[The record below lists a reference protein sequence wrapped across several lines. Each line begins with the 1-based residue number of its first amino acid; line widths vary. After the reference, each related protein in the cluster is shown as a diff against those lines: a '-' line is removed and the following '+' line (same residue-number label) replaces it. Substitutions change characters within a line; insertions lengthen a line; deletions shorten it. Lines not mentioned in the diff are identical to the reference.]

1 MCPAGLPRKHVRPRH
16 YHRHVDAISTTQPV
30 VGVAWGLDLA
40 APALLVA
47 QRGFSGL
54 VCNEMADLARWH
66 RSGGASV
73 LLVADHVVAT
83 LIEREH
89 ASGGPVSIGV
99 AVPGWF
105 GALERHH
112 LVDRLMHG
120 SNTDVAVTVTL
131 IPATVC
137 LAIGSNR
144 AAVRAGSAPA
154 HEVVL
159 AVDADVGWSAAV
171 VRVADDEVRE
181 LAGVSVEPGRPVE
194 RARLLRA
201 LLDAAS
207 ANGGAAVIDR
217 VVVIGGA
224 DEHELLE
231 GPVAELLGGTEAL
244 RIGVVATRRTT
255 SGGAMVLADP
265 AADLRAGGTLL
276 PGWVPSTG
284 APWRV
289 VQAIPRA
296 LGASTDRHPSGDAVA
311 VLLGKGEPTPA
322 IAADLLDAGVDESI
336 DIMVDVVE
344 ASAAP
349 PAQHDDAVAVRR
361 VLTARLHQRPGC
373 DGARAEVALT
383 IEVDPRGN
391 LCVGPSSIWQLS
403 WAPSTTVFPMPVGDG
418 ASPESA
424 ARGDAEPGD
433 MSAGDMFPGGTQPS
447 DTFPGDAVTAV
458 AVASATVAVAV
469 AGLIGS
475 PAGPVEPVEPDDA
488 TEPVEPVEPVEPEDA
503 VEPVDAP
510 RAGHSNPGALAEVLQ
525 HCERLL
531 SSEVGALVAVRS
543 VPALLGC
550 SDDAG
555 DDELRASAERLRA
568 LGERRGDELGEMLVA
583 AAVESLR
590 CLADDPAHRYVAGT
604 LADVAA
610 EVAQVVE
617 HLRVVVGVVAPAER
631 RRLVRDA
638 VLLGPETAVAI
649 DVVDR
654 VLGSVGD
661 ARHDPLPGAATLDG
675 AGWLT
680 SAVWSQPDDRFVLAG
695 SMQAGSVQAGSIAI
709 RVVLEN

>member
-1 MCPAGLPRKHVRPRH
+1 M
-16 YHRHVDAISTTQPV
+16 DAISTTQPA

-66 RSGGASV
+66 RSGSAAV
-73 LLVADHVVAT
+73 LQVADHVVAT

-89 ASGGPVSIGV
+89 ASGVPVSIGV

-112 LVDRLMHG
+112 LVDRLTRG
-120 SNTDVAVTVTL
+120 SNPEVTVTL
-131 IPATVC
+131 VSAPVC
-137 LAIGSNR
+137 LAVGSNR
-144 AAVRAGSAPA
+144 AAVRAGSAPT

-159 AVDADVGWSAAV
+159 AIDAEIGWSAAV
-171 VRVADDEVRE
+171 VQVSDDGVRE
-181 LAGVSVEPGRPVE
+181 LAGVAIEPGLPFE

-201 LLDAAS
+201 LLDEAS
-207 ANGGAAVIDR
+207 ASLGAQVVGR

-224 DEHELLE
+224 DEDELLE
-231 GPVAELLGGTEAL
+231 GPVAEVLDGAEAP

-284 APWRV
+284 APWHV

-296 LGASTDRHPSGDAVA
+296 LGASTDRHLSGDEVA
-311 VLLGKGEPTPA
+311 VVLGRGEPTPA
-322 IAADLLDAGVDESI
+322 IAADLLDAGVDEST
-336 DIMVDVVE
+336 DIVVDVVE
-344 ASAAP
+344 AASAAP
-349 PAQHDDAVAVRR
+349 PPKHDDTVAVRR
-361 VLTARLHQRPGC
+361 VLTAHLIHRPRYE
-373 DGARAEVALT
+373 GARAEVALA
-383 IEVDPRGN
+383 IEVDQRGN
-391 LCVGPSSIWQLS
+391 LCVGPTSTWELS
-403 WAPSTTVFPMPVGDG
+403 WAPSAIVVPMPVGDG
-418 ASPESA
+418 TSMEPA
-424 ARGDAEPGD
+424 APGD
-433 MSAGDMFPGGTQPS
+433 TGPV
-447 DTFPGDAVTAV
+447 DAVDAITAV
-458 AVASATVAVAV
+458 AAASATVAVVV
-469 AGLIGS
+469 AGLIGLPS
-475 PAGPVEPVEPDDA
+475 AAVGILPPIES
-488 TEPVEPVEPVEPEDA
+488 TEPPGPDHVAGSAEPPGPDHVVGPAEPPGPDH
-503 VEPVDAP
+503 AP
-510 RAGHSNPGALAEVLQ
+510 RRRHSSPGALAEVLLR
-525 HCERLL
+525 CERLL

-568 LGERRGDELGEMLVA
+568 LGERRGDELGQVLVA
-583 AAVESLR
+583 AADESLR

-638 VLLGPETAVAI
+638 VLLGPEPVVAV

-661 ARHDPLPGAATLDG
+661 ARHDPLPGSVTLD
-675 AGWLT
+675 AARWLT
-680 SAVWSQPDDRFVLAG
+680 SAVSRPSDDRFVLT
-695 SMQAGSVQAGSIAI
+695 GSVPSGSIAV